1 MIINAASKEKL
12 HISVYLIVKQ
22 PYVLE
27 ENEWY
32 FRGKCSKVSGNDLL
46 E

>member
-1 MIINAASKEKL
+1 VISNAVSKEKL

-22 PYVLE
+22 PYVME
-27 ENEWY
+27 ENELY
-32 FRGKCSKVSGNDLL
+32 FRRKYNKDRGNDLL